1 MKNSLTDEPELC
13 FYAKTT
19 RRRQN
24 FEKVGVAIL
33 FQNLIQKLFC
43 FNLFYCQISFRGTF
57 GHFYVLRVKKVLSVR
72 PSVRPCVNWLSACIS
87 FVFHSNC
94 LKFFEHNHYVWGQ
107 IVLTFGATYPKGGT
121 PSPRVTPNGYPLQN
135 LPIEIFFNILN
146 FFIFFPM

>member
-1 MKNSLTDEPELC
+1 MNRNSVFMPKKQQGGKILKSRGSFIIPKFNLETFLFYSFLLPDFVQGYFWALLC
-13 FYAKTT
+13 FEGK
-19 RRRQN
+19 
-24 FEKVGVAIL
+24 K
-33 FQNLIQKLFC
+33 
-43 FNLFYCQISFRGTF
+43 SFRPC
-57 GHFYVLRVKKVLSVR
+57 VRACVRPCVR
-72 PSVRPCVNWLSACIS
+72 PSVNWLSACIS